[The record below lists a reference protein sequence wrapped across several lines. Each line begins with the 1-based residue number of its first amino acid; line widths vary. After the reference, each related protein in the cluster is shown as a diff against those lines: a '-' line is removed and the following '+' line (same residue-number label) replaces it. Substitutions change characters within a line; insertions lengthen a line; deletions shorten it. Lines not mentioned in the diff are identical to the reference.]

1 MDLMISG
8 GRIIDPGHF
17 DGEGDL
23 YIKDGLVAALKPGG
37 GDPHAQKCGRII
49 DAGGKIVAPGLIDM
63 HVHLREPGHEYKE
76 TIASGCRAA
85 AAGGFT
91 AVGAMPN
98 TNPPNDCAQVTEFI
112 REKARDARAA
122 KVYPVAA
129 ISPGLAG
136 EGLTA
141 FYELKSAGAVAL
153 SDDGNPVVNSLLMR
167 RALEYARGAGMP
179 IIAHCEDPDLSA
191 GGAMNEG
198 VVSTRLGLPGIPNA
212 AEVVMVQRDIELAA
226 LAGGRLHFAHVSTRE
241 AVAAIRAAKARG
253 IMVTAEAAPH
263 HFSLTDEAVAD
274 YDPNTKMC
282 PPLRAAEDRDAI
294 RQGLADGTIDAIASD
309 HAPQSSIEKCV
320 EFDQAQNGIIGLE
333 TSLGLAL
340 QLVHEGILP
349 LPRLIELMACNPA
362 RILGVACGLSTGM
375 PADITIFDPE
385 RKRTVVAGDFMSKS
399 RNTPFGGWELK
410 GQAVATIVDGQV
422 VFELSD

>member
-17 DGEGDL
+17 DGEADL

-49 DAGGKIVAPGLIDM
+49 DARGKIVAPGLIDM

-98 TNPPNDCAQVTEFI
+98 TNPPNDCAQVTDFI

-362 RILGVACGLSTGM
+362 RILGVACGLNTGM

>member
-98 TNPPNDCAQVTEFI
+98 TNPPNDCAQVTDFI

-141 FYELKSAGAVAL
+141 FHELKSAGAVAL

>member
-1 MDLMISG
+1 MDLIISG

-23 YIKDGLVAALKPGG
+23 YVRDGLVAEIKPGG
-37 GDPHAQKCGRII
+37 GDPPREKAGRII
-49 DAGGKIVAPGLIDM
+49 EARGKIVTPGLIDM
-63 HVHLREPGHEYKE
+63 RVHLREPGHEYKE

-91 AVGAMPN
+91 AVCAMPN
-98 TNPPNDCAQVTEFI
+98 TTPPNDCAQVTDFI

-141 FYELKSAGAVAL
+141 FHELKAAGAVAL
-153 SDDGNPVVNSLLMR
+153 SDDGCPVANSLLMR
-167 RALEYARGAGMP
+167 RALEYARGADMP

-198 VVSTRLGLPGIPNA
+198 PVATRLGLPGIPNA

-226 LAGGRLHFAHVSTRE
+226 LTKGRLHIAHVSTRE
-241 AVAAIRAAKARG
+241 AVAMIRAAKARG
-253 IMVTAEAAPH
+253 VTVTAEAAPH
-263 HFSLTDEAVAD
+263 HFSLTDEAVCD
-274 YDPNTKMC
+274 YDPNTKMS
-282 PPLRAAEDRDAI
+282 PPLRTAEDRDAV
-294 RQGLADGTIDAIASD
+294 REGLVDGTIDAIASD
-309 HAPQSSIEKCV
+309 HAPQSSIEKRV
-320 EFDQAQNGIIGLE
+320 EFDQAQTGIIGLE

-340 QLVHEGILP
+340 QLVHEGLLS
-349 LPRLIELMACNPA
+349 LPRLVELMAYNPA
-362 RILGVACGLSTGM
+362 RILGLASGLNTGM

-385 RKRTVVAGDFMSKS
+385 KKHTVVAANFMSKS
-399 RNTPFGGWELK
+399 RNTPFDGWTLK
-410 GQAVATIVDGQV
+410 GQVMATIVDGQI
-422 VFELSD
+422 VFEGSD

>member
-49 DAGGKIVAPGLIDM
+49 DARGKIVAPGLIDM

-98 TNPPNDCAQVTEFI
+98 TNPPNDCAQVTDFI

>member
-1 MDLMISG
+1 
-8 GRIIDPGHF
+8 
-17 DGEGDL
+17 
-23 YIKDGLVAALKPGG
+23 
-37 GDPHAQKCGRII
+37 
-49 DAGGKIVAPGLIDM
+49 
-63 HVHLREPGHEYKE
+63 
-76 TIASGCRAA
+76 
-85 AAGGFT
+85 
-91 AVGAMPN
+91 
-98 TNPPNDCAQVTEFI
+98 
-112 REKARDARAA
+112 
-122 KVYPVAA
+122 VAA

>member
-1 MDLMISG
+1 MDLIISG

-23 YIKDGLVAALKPGG
+23 YVRDGLVAEIKPGG
-37 GDPHAQKCGRII
+37 ADPPREKAGRII
-49 DAGGKIVAPGLIDM
+49 EARGKIVTPGLIDM

-91 AVGAMPN
+91 AVCVMPS
-98 TNPPNDCAQVTEFI
+98 TTPPNDCAQVTDYI

-141 FYELKSAGAVAL
+141 FHELKAAGAVAL
-153 SDDGNPVVNSLLMR
+153 SDDGCPVANSLLMR
-167 RALEYARGAGMP
+167 RALEYARGADMP

-198 VVSTRLGLPGIPNA
+198 PVATRLGLPGIPNA

-226 LAGGRLHFAHVSTRE
+226 LTQGRLHIAHVSTRE
-241 AVAAIRAAKARG
+241 AVATIRAAKARG
-253 IMVTAEAAPH
+253 VMVTAEATPH
-263 HFSLTDEAVAD
+263 HFSLTDEAVCD
-274 YDPNTKMC
+274 YDPNTKMS
-282 PPLRAAEDRDAI
+282 PPLRTVEDRDAV
-294 RQGLADGTIDAIASD
+294 REGLVDGTIDAIASD
-309 HAPQSSIEKCV
+309 HAPQSSIEKLV
-320 EFDQAQNGIIGLE
+320 EFDQAQTGIIGLE

-340 QLVHEGILP
+340 QLVHEGLLS
-349 LPRLIELMACNPA
+349 LPRLVELMTCNPA
-362 RILGVACGLSTGM
+362 RILGLACGLNTGM

-385 RKRTVVAGDFMSKS
+385 KKHTVVAANFMSKS
-399 RNTPFGGWELK
+399 RNTPFDGWALK
-410 GQAVATIVDGQV
+410 GQVMATIVDGQI
-422 VFELSD
+422 VFEGSD

>member
-23 YIKDGLVAALKPGG
+23 YIKNGLVAALKPGG

-49 DAGGKIVAPGLIDM
+49 DARGKIVAPGLIDM

-98 TNPPNDCAQVTEFI
+98 TNPPNDCAQVTDFI

-141 FYELKSAGAVAL
+141 FHELKSAGAVAL